1 MRYAEVIG
9 DPIAQS
15 KSPLIHKYWLEQ
27 LNLSGDYRPNRVP
40 TAALA
45 SFLSQRRNDPD
56 WLGCNVT
63 IPHKEHAAALVDK
76 IDSEFPLIGAVNCIV
91 REGRSLA
98 GYNTDIDGVDAA
110 LKSADI
116 EGRKAVVIGAGGAA
130 RAVLAYLASRKVGSL
145 IILARNPN
153 RAKGLE
159 RLLAHDSPSFLP
171 FDRAAE
177 AFGGADLIVNASPLG
192 MAGAEPMARPMLDAL
207 ADHVA
212 GATIFD
218 MVTTPEKTQ
227 FLAVGEMRGGRPIDG
242 LTMLVGQAARA
253 FALFFGVPAPQPD
266 QKLRDLIT
274 TGAHDFS

>member
-15 KSPLIHKYWLEQ
+15 KSPIIHKYWLEQ
-27 LNLSGDYRPNRVP
+27 LSLPGDYRRNRVP

-45 SFLSQRRNDPD
+45 SFLCQRRRDPD

-63 IPHKEHAAALVDK
+63 IPHKEQAAALVDK
-76 IDSEFPLIGAVNCIV
+76 IDTDFPLIGAVNCV
-91 REGRSLA
+91 LPEGRSLI
-98 GYNTDIDGVDAA
+98 GYNTDIDGVAAA
-110 LKSADI
+110 LRTTDI
-116 EGRKAVVIGAGGAA
+116 KGRKAVVIGAGGGA

-145 IILARNPN
+145 TILVRKPN
-153 RAKGLE
+153 RAKALQT
-159 RLLAHDSPSFLP
+159 LLAHPRLSFLP
-171 FDRAAE
+171 FDRAAD
-177 AFGGADLIVNASPLG
+177 AFGGADVVVNASPLG
-192 MAGAEPMARPMLDAL
+192 MAGVEPMPRPMLDAL
-207 ADHVA
+207 ADHAA

-218 MVTTPEKTQ
+218 LVTTPEKTE
-227 FLAVGEMRGGRPIDG
+227 FLAVGELGGGRPIDG

-274 TGAHDFS
+274 TGLQDFT